1 MVRWKEKKEERN
13 KQKLEE
19 EKRKEIEGFT
29 FKPNLNNNSKKIIAE
44 KNRLPIDQRGLVKKK
59 VNLDYTFTPKIT
71 K

>member
-1 MVRWKEKKEERN
+1 MMRWKEKKEERN

-44 KNRLPIDQRGLVKKK
+44 KTDYLLISVDLSRKK
-59 VNLDYTFTPKIT
+59 
-71 K
+71 